1 MLGEN
6 IVAAVIDVDCYQN
19 TEEEIKY
26 GGPKYLGFE
35 FWVRKKEKEF
45 MTEYVRCM
53 LHEYNVPIINIRNT
67 KSKIVNETELHTLD
81 QIREVIENNK
91 DHMFEDYKY
100 YSKKRCK

>member
-45 MTEYVRCM
+45 M
-53 LHEYNVPIINIRNT
+53 
-67 KSKIVNETELHTLD
+67 K
-81 QIREVIENNK
+81 
-91 DHMFEDYKY
+91 
-100 YSKKRCK
+100 